1 MAYNHLRILHR
12 HHLHWHGDKIFP
24 YFDFENMK
32 FVKDRI
38 KGITKTMMDKI
49 KAKTKEAMAAKIKS
63 LLKKHYH
70 VPTLEGGVSF
80 NCQYT

>member
-1 MAYNHLRILHR
+1 MDGNHLCILHP
-12 HHLHWHGDKIFP
+12 HHLHRNDEKFFP
-24 YFDFENMK
+24 FSDFENMK